1 LHEVAEV
8 AVKGTATSAC
18 CGGGTDVPRFMV
30 LYVGPPTPPDA
41 SHEGWP
47 AWFGRLGDRL
57 VDKGSPLASGLALH
71 GDGSTG
77 AATRLNGY
85 SIIQAD
91 DSNQALGLVKDHPY
105 LAQGRGYSIEV
116 YLLP

>member
-1 LHEVAEV
+1 M
-8 AVKGTATSAC
+8 
-18 CGGGTDVPRFMV
+18 PRFMV

-47 AWFGRLGDRL
+47 AWFDKLGDKL
-57 VDKGSPLASGLALH
+57 VDRGSPLANGRALRS
-71 GDGSTG
+71 DGSTGG

-85 SIIQAD
+85 SIIQAED
-91 DSNQALGLVKDHPY
+91 VNEALGLVKDHPY
-105 LAQGRGYSIEV
+105 LAQGRGYSIEA

>member
-1 LHEVAEV
+1 MA
-8 AVKGTATSAC
+8 
-18 CGGGTDVPRFMV
+18 RFMV

-47 AWFGRLGDRL
+47 AWFDKLGDKL
-57 VDKGSPLASGLALH
+57 VDRGSPLANRLALH
-71 GDGSTG
+71 GDGSTGG

-85 SIIQAD
+85 SIIQAAD
-91 DSNQALGLVKDHPY
+91 MDEALGLVRDHPY
-105 LAQGRGYSIEV
+105 LAQGRGYSIEA

>member
-1 LHEVAEV
+1 MQ
-8 AVKGTATSAC
+8 
-18 CGGGTDVPRFMV
+18 RFMV

-47 AWFGRLGDRL
+47 AWFGKLGDRL
-57 VDKGSPLASGLALH
+57 VDKGSPMADGLALR

-77 AATRLNGY
+77 GAATRPNGY
-85 SIIQAD
+85 SIVQAEALD
-91 DSNQALGLVKDHPY
+91 EALGLVKDHPY
-105 LAQGRGYSIEV
+105 LAQGGGYSIEA

>member
-1 LHEVAEV
+1 MP
-8 AVKGTATSAC
+8 K
-18 CGGGTDVPRFMV
+18 FMV

-47 AWFGRLGDRL
+47 EWFAKLGDKLEDR
-57 VDKGSPLASGLALH
+57 GSPLANGLALH

-77 AATRLNGY
+77 GASTRLNGY
-85 SIIQAD
+85 SIIRAD
-91 DSNQALGLVKDHPY
+91 DLDGALGALKDHPY
-105 LAQGRGYSIEV
+105 LAQGREYSIEV

>member
-1 LHEVAEV
+1 V
-8 AVKGTATSAC
+8 
-18 CGGGTDVPRFMV
+18 
-30 LYVGPPTPPDA
+30 
-41 SHEGWP
+41 
-47 AWFGRLGDRL
+47 
-57 VDKGSPLASGLALH
+57 
-71 GDGSTG
+71 DGSTGG

-105 LAQGRGYSIEV
+105 LAQGREYAIEV